1 MKRKKYLDIDSYKN
15 TKLILFLLFTLEIL
29 FAGTTGKISGKVVDE
44 NNEPLIGCNII
55 VKGSSLGA
63 ATNLKGEYFIINVPP
78 GTYNITASMIGYGA
92 VTIEGTQVM
101 VDLTAKANFFLK
113 PESIEGEEI
122 TVTAEK
128 PTVRLDQTSM
138 SAVVSSEDIENLPV
152 TDVGDIIELQAGIVR
167 DPNGGF
173 HVRGGRSSEVS
184 FWVDGVATTD
194 SYDGSSG
201 LEVENAGIQEVQVIS
216 GTFNAEYGQ
225 AMSGIVNVVT
235 KDGGQNY
242 EGNLDFYG
250 GGYHSNHSDLYSL
263 SSPFASWESF
273 TDLNNDGNWDYGEI
287 LYDLNNNG
295 TWDEGEIYWDRN
307 GNNNW
312 DGDEGTEPL
321 NDDLGYD
328 GYLGDYYD
336 YNGDGKTTQPSPGE
350 GNGRKDWGEH
360 EFNLDPDGYTKYL
373 NIFENIFQQNNL
385 SGSLSGPVPM
395 LGEKL
400 TFYSTFR
407 YFRSSGR
414 YYGRKLFTP
423 IGSFSDESIV
433 PLSPFSKISGQLKL
447 TYKIKSGMKA
457 SYTGYATE
465 KSYKNYD
472 SYYKYNPDGIL
483 KNFES
488 DHSHMLSLT
497 HSINPSTFYELKYLD
512 FSSGYRQA
520 LYDPENIP
528 FSRKIMN
535 QDELNT
541 LNVNDSIEIRTGY
554 EIFQDIPKY
563 TITPLDG
570 DLYSVVDNSDQVG
583 YVAGDAFIT
592 PAWSYGIGGTQN
604 GRFSRNTSFKQLK
617 LDISSQINPIHFVK
631 TGVLYKIYDMWADD
645 KFLNYKTIGEWSVTQ
660 NGDTLGYNPLAGA
673 RMNPFTPIINP
684 TYTSEH
690 DYFKVNPRELSLYLQ
705 DKIELD
711 ELIINAGIRF
721 DYFDPDWKIPKND
734 KLPGNLK
741 YYLATTEND
750 TSIFWENDFSSLHPN
765 VEIIDSISQQGAVAI
780 ENLFIAG
787 VEYDSTIQSYSEAF
801 DEQLSNY
808 RDSFRW
814 EYGYSSVN
822 PSYQIS
828 PRIGIAYPITDKGV
842 IHVSYGHFFQ
852 VPNFSFLYE
861 NPEFEITNNNNGG
874 ILGNAALKPEKT
886 VMYEIGFKQE
896 IAYRTA
902 IDLTVFYRDTRDWV
916 GMSTAI
922 KKYPVGNY
930 RKYENKDYANT
941 RGFTLVLDRQF
952 TGGFGGGIDYTW
964 MIAEGT
970 YSNPQDAYFDAQDNQ
985 APRLSMLP
993 LDWDQTHTLNFRTTF
1008 GGKSWIVSSI
1018 GKLWTGKPYTP
1029 EFKTGVVSGAGAF
1042 AGFADNSERKPNIFD
1057 LDVRASYAINLLGL
1071 KANLYCNIYNFLD
1084 VKNEFSVWND
1094 TGRSTYTLTAKD
1106 VPITDPG
1113 RIGHLHEHL
1122 LRPDWYGEP
1131 RRINIG
1137 LNISL

>member
-1 MKRKKYLDIDSYKN
+1 MNFSFQINRSFILC
-15 TKLILFLLFTLEIL
+15 LIFLQLM

-44 NNEPLIGCNII
+44 NNQPLIGCNIV
-55 VKGSSLGA
+55 VKGTSLGA
-63 ATNLKGEYFIINVPP
+63 ATNIKGEYFILNIPP
-78 GTYNITASMIGYGA
+78 GKYDLTASMIGYGT
-92 VTIEGTQVM
+92 VTVEGTLVM
-101 VDLTAKANFFLK
+101 VDLTAKTNFFLK
-113 PESIEGEEI
+113 PETIEGDVI

-152 TDVGDIIELQAGIVR
+152 TDVGDVIELQAGIVR

-201 LEVENAGIQEVQVIS
+201 LEIENAGIQEVQVIS

-235 KDGGQNY
+235 KDGGLNY
-242 EGNLDFYG
+242 QGNLDFFS
-250 GGYHSNHSDLYSL
+250 GGYHTNHSNLYSI
-263 SSPFASWESF
+263 SSPFSSWQSF
-273 TDLNNDGNWDYGEI
+273 TDLNGDGNWDYGEI
-287 LYDLNNNG
+287 LYDLNGNN

-307 GNNNW
+307 GNQSW

-360 EFNLDPDGYTKYL
+360 QFNLDNKGYTEYL
-373 NIFENIFQQNNL
+373 NVFKNIFQQSNI
-385 SGSLSGPVPM
+385 SGSLSGPIP
-395 LGEKL
+395 LSNKKL

-407 YFRSSGR
+407 YYQSAGR
-414 YYGRKLFTP
+414 YYGRKLFSPT
-423 IGSFSDESIV
+423 GVFSDESIV
-433 PLSPFSKISGQLKL
+433 PLSPFSKLSGQFKL
-447 TYKIKSGMKA
+447 TYNVKSGMKA
-457 SYTGYATE
+457 SYTGYLTE
-465 KSYKNYD
+465 KAYKNYD

-483 KNFES
+483 NNFES
-488 DHSHMLSLT
+488 DQSHMLALT
-497 HSINPSTFYELKYLD
+497 HSISQNTFYEFKFLN
-512 FSSGYRQA
+512 FSSGYHQS
-520 LYDPENIP
+520 LYEKSDVPYSTSILTEEEMQQINI
-528 FSRKIMN
+528 
-535 QDELNT
+535 E
-541 LNVNDSIEIRTGY
+541 DSIQIRTGY
-554 EIFQDIPKY
+554 DVFSTIPRYGVQDLGEDRY
-563 TITPLDG
+563 QITDFA
-570 DLYSVVDNSDQVG
+570 DQTG
-583 YVAGDAFIT
+583 YIAGDQFIT
-592 PAWSYGIGGTQN
+592 PAWSFGTGGTQN
-604 GRFSRNTSFKQLK
+604 GRFSRNTSFKQFNLTV
-617 LDISSQINPIHFVK
+617 SSQINNTHFIK
-631 TGVLYKIYDMWADD
+631 SGILYKQYDMWADD
-645 KFLNYKTIGEWSVTQ
+645 KFLNYKTVGEWSLTQ

-673 RMNPFTPIINP
+673 RVTPFIPTINP

-690 DYFKVNPRELSLYLQ
+690 DYFRVNPKELSFYLQ

-711 ELIINAGIRF
+711 ELIINAGLRF
-721 DYFDPDWKIPKND
+721 DFFDPDWKVPENE

-741 YYLATTEND
+741 YFLAKTNND
-750 TSIFWENDFSSLHPN
+750 TSIFWENDFSMLHKDVIILDSL
-765 VEIIDSISQQGAVAI
+765 DQQGAVAI
-780 ENLFIAG
+780 ENLFITG
-787 VEYDSTIQSYSEAF
+787 VEYDSTSQSYNEAF
-801 DEQLSNY
+801 NDQLLTY
-808 RDSFRW
+808 RNTFRW
-814 EYGYSSVN
+814 ENGFNKVE
-822 PSYQIS
+822 PSFQLS

-874 ILGNAALKPEKT
+874 IIGNAALKPEKT

-896 IAYRTA
+896 IAYKTA
-902 IDLTVFYRDTRDWV
+902 IDLTIFYRDTRDWV
-916 GMSTAI
+916 GVSPTI

-952 TGGFGGGIDYTW
+952 INGLGGGIDYTW

-993 LDWDQTHTLNFRTTF
+993 LNWDQTHTLNFRATT
-1008 GGKSWIVSSI
+1008 GGKNWVASAI
-1018 GKLWTGKPYTP
+1018 GKLWSGKPYTP
-1029 EFKTGVVSGAGAF
+1029 EFKTGTISGSGAF
-1042 AGFADNSERKPNIFD
+1042 AGFADNSERKPNVFD
-1057 LDVRASYAINLLGL
+1057 LDIRASYSINLLGL
-1071 KANLYCNIYNFLD
+1071 QSKIYCNIYNLLD
-1084 VKNEFSVWND
+1084 LQNEFSVWED
-1094 TGRSTYTLTAKD
+1094 TGRATYTLTAKD
-1106 VPITDPG
+1106 VPLTDPG
-1113 RIGHLHEHL
+1113 RIGHLQEHL
-1122 LRPDWYGEP
+1122 IRPEWYGEP

>member
-1 MKRKKYLDIDSYKN
+1 MNFSFQINRSFILC
-15 TKLILFLLFTLEIL
+15 LIFLQLM

-44 NNEPLIGCNII
+44 NNQPLIGCNIV
-55 VKGSSLGA
+55 VKGTSLGA
-63 ATNLKGEYFIINVPP
+63 ATNIKGEYFILNIPP
-78 GTYNITASMIGYGA
+78 GKYDLTASMIGYGT
-92 VTIEGTQVM
+92 VTVEGTLVM
-101 VDLTAKANFFLK
+101 VDLTAKTNFFLK
-113 PESIEGEEI
+113 PETIEGDVI

-152 TDVGDIIELQAGIVR
+152 TDVGDVIELQAGIVR

-201 LEVENAGIQEVQVIS
+201 LEIENAGIQEVQVIS

-235 KDGGQNY
+235 KDGGLNY
-242 EGNLDFYG
+242 QGNLDFFS
-250 GGYHSNHSDLYSL
+250 GGYHTNHSNLYSI
-263 SSPFASWESF
+263 SSPFSSWKSF
-273 TDLNNDGNWDYGEI
+273 TDLNGDGNWDYGEI
-287 LYDLNNNG
+287 LYDLNGNN

-307 GNNNW
+307 GNQSW

-321 NDDLGYD
+321 NNDLGYD

-360 EFNLDPDGYTKYL
+360 QFNLDNKGYTEYL
-373 NIFENIFQQNNL
+373 NVFKNIFQQSNI
-385 SGSLSGPVPM
+385 SGSLSGPIP
-395 LGEKL
+395 LSNKKL

-407 YFRSSGR
+407 YYHSAGR
-414 YYGRKLFTP
+414 YYGRKLFSPT
-423 IGSFSDESIV
+423 GVFSDESIV
-433 PLSPFSKISGQLKL
+433 PLSPFSKLSGQFKL
-447 TYKIKSGMKA
+447 TYNIKSGMKA
-457 SYTGYATE
+457 SYTGYLTE
-465 KSYKNYD
+465 KAYKNYD

-483 KNFES
+483 NNFES
-488 DHSHMLSLT
+488 DQSHMLALT
-497 HSINPSTFYELKYLD
+497 HSISQNTFYEFKFLN
-512 FSSGYRQA
+512 FSSGYHQS
-520 LYDPENIP
+520 LYEESDVPYSTSILTEEEMQQINI
-528 FSRKIMN
+528 
-535 QDELNT
+535 E
-541 LNVNDSIEIRTGY
+541 DSIQIRTGY
-554 EIFQDIPKY
+554 DVFSTIPRYGVQDLGEDRY
-563 TITPLDG
+563 QITDFA
-570 DLYSVVDNSDQVG
+570 DQTG
-583 YVAGDAFIT
+583 YIAGDQFIT
-592 PAWSYGIGGTQN
+592 PAWSFGTGGTQN
-604 GRFSRNTSFKQLK
+604 GRFSRNTSFKQFNLTV
-617 LDISSQINPIHFVK
+617 SSQINNTHFIK
-631 TGVLYKIYDMWADD
+631 SGILYKQYDMWADD
-645 KFLNYKTIGEWSVTQ
+645 KFLNYKTVGEWSLTQ

-673 RMNPFTPIINP
+673 RVTPFIPTINP

-690 DYFKVNPRELSLYLQ
+690 DYFRVNPKELSFYLQ

-711 ELIINAGIRF
+711 ELIINAGLRF
-721 DYFDPDWKIPKND
+721 DFFDPDWKVPENE

-741 YYLATTEND
+741 YFLAKTNND
-750 TSIFWENDFSSLHPN
+750 TSIFWENDFSMLHKDVIILDSL
-765 VEIIDSISQQGAVAI
+765 DQQGAVAI
-780 ENLFIAG
+780 ENLFITG
-787 VEYDSTIQSYSEAF
+787 VEYDSTSQSYTEAF
-801 DEQLSNY
+801 NDQLLTY
-808 RDSFRW
+808 RNTFRW
-814 EYGYSSVN
+814 ENGFNKVE
-822 PSYQIS
+822 PSFQLS

-874 ILGNAALKPEKT
+874 IIGNAALKPEKT

-896 IAYRTA
+896 IAYKTA
-902 IDLTVFYRDTRDWV
+902 IDLTIFYRDTRDWV
-916 GMSTAI
+916 GISPTI

-952 TGGFGGGIDYTW
+952 INGLGGGIDYTW

-993 LDWDQTHTLNFRTTF
+993 LNWDQTHTLNFRATT
-1008 GGKSWIVSSI
+1008 GGKNWVASAI
-1018 GKLWTGKPYTP
+1018 GKLWSGKPYTP
-1029 EFKTGVVSGAGAF
+1029 EFKTGTISGSGAF
-1042 AGFADNSERKPNIFD
+1042 AGFADNSERKPNVFD
-1057 LDVRASYAINLLGL
+1057 LDIRASYSINLLGL
-1071 KANLYCNIYNFLD
+1071 QSKIYCNIYNLLD
-1084 VKNEFSVWND
+1084 LQNEFSVWED
-1094 TGRSTYTLTAKD
+1094 TGRATYTLTAKD
-1106 VPITDPG
+1106 VPLTDPG
-1113 RIGHLHEHL
+1113 RIGHLQEHL
-1122 LRPDWYGEP
+1122 IRPEWYGEP

>member
-1 MKRKKYLDIDSYKN
+1 MSFSFQINRAFILC
-15 TKLILFLLFTLEIL
+15 LIFLQVI

-44 NNEPLIGCNII
+44 NNQPLIGCNIV
-55 VKGSSLGA
+55 VKGTSLGA
-63 ATNLKGEYFIINVPP
+63 ATNIKGEYFILNIPP
-78 GTYNITASMIGYGA
+78 GKYDLTASMIGYGT
-92 VTIEGTQVM
+92 VTVEGTLVM
-101 VDLTAKANFFLK
+101 VDLTAKTNFFLK
-113 PESIEGEEI
+113 PETIEGDVI

-152 TDVGDIIELQAGIVR
+152 TDVGDVIELQAGIVR

-201 LEVENAGIQEVQVIS
+201 LEIENAGIQEVQVIS

-235 KDGGQNY
+235 KDGGLNY
-242 EGNLDFYG
+242 QGNLDFFS
-250 GGYHSNHSDLYSL
+250 GGYHTNHSNLYSI
-263 SSPFASWESF
+263 SSPFSSWQSF
-273 TDLNNDGNWDYGEI
+273 TDLNGDGNWDYGEI
-287 LYDLNNNG
+287 LYDLNGNN

-307 GNNNW
+307 GNQSW

-360 EFNLDPDGYTKYL
+360 QFNLDNKGYTEYL
-373 NIFENIFQQNNL
+373 NIFKNIFQQSNI
-385 SGSLSGPVPM
+385 SGSLSGPIP
-395 LGEKL
+395 LSNKKL

-407 YFRSSGR
+407 YYHSAGR
-414 YYGRKLFTP
+414 YYGRKLFSPT
-423 IGSFSDESIV
+423 GVFSDESIV
-433 PLSPFSKISGQLKL
+433 PLSPFSKLSGQFKL
-447 TYKIKSGMKA
+447 TYNVKSGMKA
-457 SYTGYATE
+457 SYTGYLTE
-465 KSYKNYD
+465 KAYKNYD

-483 KNFES
+483 NNFES
-488 DHSHMLSLT
+488 DQSHMLALT
-497 HSINPSTFYELKYLD
+497 HSISQNTFYEFKFLN
-512 FSSGYRQA
+512 FSSGYHQS
-520 LYDPENIP
+520 LYEKSDVPYSTSILTEEEMQQINI
-528 FSRKIMN
+528 
-535 QDELNT
+535 E
-541 LNVNDSIEIRTGY
+541 DSIQIRTGY
-554 EIFQDIPKY
+554 DVFSTIPRYGVQDLGEDQY
-563 TITPLDG
+563 QITDFA
-570 DLYSVVDNSDQVG
+570 DQTG
-583 YVAGDAFIT
+583 YIAGDQFIT
-592 PAWSYGIGGTQN
+592 PAWSYGMGGTQN
-604 GRFSRNTSFKQLK
+604 GRFSRNTSFKQFNLT
-617 LDISSQINPIHFVK
+617 ISSQINNTHFIK
-631 TGVLYKIYDMWADD
+631 SGILYKQYDMWADD
-645 KFLNYKTIGEWSVTQ
+645 KFLNYKTVGEWSLTQ

-673 RMNPFTPIINP
+673 RVTPFIPTINP

-690 DYFKVNPRELSLYLQ
+690 DYFRVNPKELSFYLQ

-711 ELIINAGIRF
+711 ELIINAGLRF
-721 DYFDPDWKIPKND
+721 DFFDPDWKIPENE

-741 YYLATTEND
+741 YFLAKTDND
-750 TSIFWENDFSSLHPN
+750 TSLFWENDFSILHKDVIILDSL
-765 VEIIDSISQQGAVAI
+765 DQQGAVAI
-780 ENLFIAG
+780 ENLFITG
-787 VEYDSTIQSYSEAF
+787 VEYDSTSQSYTEAF
-801 DEQLSNY
+801 NDQLLTY
-808 RDSFRW
+808 RNTFRW
-814 EYGYSSVN
+814 ENGFNKVE
-822 PSYQIS
+822 PSFQLS

-874 ILGNAALKPEKT
+874 IIGNAALKPEKT

-896 IAYRTA
+896 IAYKTA
-902 IDLTVFYRDTRDWV
+902 IDLTIFYRDTRDWV
-916 GMSTAI
+916 GVSPTI

-952 TGGFGGGIDYTW
+952 INGLGGGIDYTW

-993 LDWDQTHTLNFRTTF
+993 LNWDQTHTLNFRATT
-1008 GGKSWIVSSI
+1008 GGKNWVASAI
-1018 GKLWTGKPYTP
+1018 GKLWSGKPYTP
-1029 EFKTGVVSGAGAF
+1029 EFKTGTVSGSGAF
-1042 AGFADNSERKPNIFD
+1042 AGFADNSERKPNVFD
-1057 LDVRASYAINLLGL
+1057 LDIRASYSINLLGL
-1071 KANLYCNIYNFLD
+1071 QSKIYCNIYNLLD
-1084 VKNEFSVWND
+1084 LQNEFSVWED
-1094 TGRSTYTLTAKD
+1094 TGRATYTLIAKD
-1106 VPITDPG
+1106 VPLTDPG
-1113 RIGHLHEHL
+1113 RIGHLQEHL
-1122 LRPDWYGEP
+1122 IRPEWYGEP

>member
-1 MKRKKYLDIDSYKN
+1 MSFAFQINRAFILC
-15 TKLILFLLFTLEIL
+15 LIFLQLI

-44 NNEPLIGCNII
+44 NNQPLIGCNIV
-55 VKGSSLGA
+55 VKGTSLGA
-63 ATNLKGEYFIINVPP
+63 ATNIKGEYFILNIPP
-78 GTYNITASMIGYGA
+78 GKYDLTASMIGYGT
-92 VTIEGTQVM
+92 VTVEGTLVM
-101 VDLTAKANFFLK
+101 VDLTAKTNFFLK
-113 PESIEGEEI
+113 PETIEGDVI

-152 TDVGDIIELQAGIVR
+152 TDVGDVIELQAGIVR

-201 LEVENAGIQEVQVIS
+201 LEIENAGIQEVQVIS

-235 KDGGQNY
+235 KDGGLNY
-242 EGNLDFYG
+242 QGNLDFFS
-250 GGYHSNHSDLYSL
+250 GGYHTNHSNLYSI
-263 SSPFASWESF
+263 SSPFSSWQSF
-273 TDLNNDGNWDYGEI
+273 TDLNGDGNWDYGEI
-287 LYDLNNNG
+287 LYDLNGNN

-307 GNNNW
+307 GNQSW

-360 EFNLDPDGYTKYL
+360 QFNLDNKGYTEYL
-373 NIFENIFQQNNL
+373 NIFKNIFQQSNI
-385 SGSLSGPVPM
+385 SGSLSGPIP
-395 LGEKL
+395 LSNKKL

-407 YFRSSGR
+407 YYHSAGR
-414 YYGRKLFTP
+414 YYGRKLFSPT
-423 IGSFSDESIV
+423 GVFSDESIV
-433 PLSPFSKISGQLKL
+433 PLSPFSKLSGQFKL
-447 TYKIKSGMKA
+447 TYNIKSGMKA
-457 SYTGYATE
+457 SYTGYLTE
-465 KSYKNYD
+465 KAYKNYD

-483 KNFES
+483 NNFES
-488 DHSHMLSLT
+488 DQSHMLALT
-497 HSINPSTFYELKYLD
+497 HSISQNTFYEFKFLN
-512 FSSGYRQA
+512 FSSGYHQS
-520 LYDPENIP
+520 LYEKSDVPYSTSILTEEEMQQINI
-528 FSRKIMN
+528 
-535 QDELNT
+535 E
-541 LNVNDSIEIRTGY
+541 DSIQIRTGY
-554 EIFQDIPKY
+554 DVFSTIPRYGVQDLGEDQY
-563 TITPLDG
+563 QITDFA
-570 DLYSVVDNSDQVG
+570 DQTG
-583 YVAGDAFIT
+583 YIAGDQFIT
-592 PAWSYGIGGTQN
+592 PAWSFGTGGTQN
-604 GRFSRNTSFKQLK
+604 GRFSRNTSFKQFNLTV
-617 LDISSQINPIHFVK
+617 SSQINNTHFIK
-631 TGVLYKIYDMWADD
+631 SGILYKQYDMWADD
-645 KFLNYKTIGEWSVTQ
+645 KFLNYKTVGEWSLTQ

-673 RMNPFTPIINP
+673 RVTPFIPTINP

-690 DYFKVNPRELSLYLQ
+690 DYFRVNPKELSFYLQ

-711 ELIINAGIRF
+711 ELIINAGLRF
-721 DYFDPDWKIPKND
+721 DFFDPDWKIPENE

-741 YYLATTEND
+741 YFLAKTNND
-750 TSIFWENDFSSLHPN
+750 TSLFWENDFSILHKDVIILDSL
-765 VEIIDSISQQGAVAI
+765 DQQGAVAI
-780 ENLFIAG
+780 ENLFITG
-787 VEYDSTIQSYSEAF
+787 VEYDSTSQSYTEAF
-801 DEQLSNY
+801 NDQLLTY
-808 RDSFRW
+808 RNTFRW
-814 EYGYSSVN
+814 ENGFNKVE
-822 PSYQIS
+822 PSFQLS

-874 ILGNAALKPEKT
+874 IIGNAALKPEKT

-896 IAYRTA
+896 IAYKTA
-902 IDLTVFYRDTRDWV
+902 IDLTIFYRDTRDWV
-916 GMSTAI
+916 GVSPTI

-952 TGGFGGGIDYTW
+952 INGLGGGIDYTW

-993 LDWDQTHTLNFRTTF
+993 LNWDQTHTLNFRATT
-1008 GGKSWIVSSI
+1008 GGKNWVASAI
-1018 GKLWTGKPYTP
+1018 GKLWSGKPYTP
-1029 EFKTGVVSGAGAF
+1029 EFKTGTISGSGAF
-1042 AGFADNSERKPNIFD
+1042 AGFADNSERKPNVFD
-1057 LDVRASYAINLLGL
+1057 LDIRASYSINLLGL
-1071 KANLYCNIYNFLD
+1071 QSKIYCNIYNLLD
-1084 VKNEFSVWND
+1084 LQNEFSVWED
-1094 TGRSTYTLTAKD
+1094 TGRATYTLTAKD
-1106 VPITDPG
+1106 VPLTDPG
-1113 RIGHLHEHL
+1113 RIGHLQEHL
-1122 LRPDWYGEP
+1122 IRPEWYGEP

>member
-1 MKRKKYLDIDSYKN
+1 MNFSYQIHWSYI
-15 TKLILFLLFTLEIL
+15 TCLIFLQFI

-44 NNEPLIGCNII
+44 NNQPLIGCNIV
-55 VKGSSLGA
+55 VKGTSLGA
-63 ATNLKGEYFIINVPP
+63 ATNIKGEYFILNIPP
-78 GTYNITASMIGYGA
+78 GKYDLTASMIGYGT
-92 VTIEGTQVM
+92 VTVEGTLVM
-101 VDLTAKANFFLK
+101 VDLTAKTNFFLK
-113 PESIEGEEI
+113 PETIEGDVI

-152 TDVGDIIELQAGIVR
+152 TDVGDVIELQAGIVR

-201 LEVENAGIQEVQVIS
+201 LEIENAGIQEVQVIS

-235 KDGGQNY
+235 KDGGLNY
-242 EGNLDFYG
+242 QGNLDFFS
-250 GGYHSNHSDLYSL
+250 GGYHTNHSNLYSI
-263 SSPFASWESF
+263 SSPFSSWQSF
-273 TDLNNDGNWDYGEI
+273 TDLNGDGNWDYGEI
-287 LYDLNNNG
+287 LYDLNGNN

-307 GNNNW
+307 GNQSW

-360 EFNLDPDGYTKYL
+360 QFNLDNKGYTEYL
-373 NIFENIFQQNNL
+373 NVFKNIFQQSNI
-385 SGSLSGPVPM
+385 SGSLSGPIP
-395 LGEKL
+395 LSNKKL

-407 YFRSSGR
+407 YYHSAGR
-414 YYGRKLFTP
+414 YYGRKLFSPT
-423 IGSFSDESIV
+423 GVFSDESIV
-433 PLSPFSKISGQLKL
+433 PLSPFSKLSGQFKL
-447 TYKIKSGMKA
+447 TYNVKSGMKA
-457 SYTGYATE
+457 SYTGYLTE
-465 KSYKNYD
+465 KAYKNYD

-483 KNFES
+483 NNFES
-488 DHSHMLSLT
+488 DQSHMLALT
-497 HSINPSTFYELKYLD
+497 HSISQNTFYEFKFLN
-512 FSSGYRQA
+512 FSSGYHQS
-520 LYDPENIP
+520 LYEKSDVPYSTSILTEEEMQQINI
-528 FSRKIMN
+528 
-535 QDELNT
+535 E
-541 LNVNDSIEIRTGY
+541 DSIQIRTGY
-554 EIFQDIPKY
+554 DVFSTIPRYGVQDLGEDRY
-563 TITPLDG
+563 QITDFA
-570 DLYSVVDNSDQVG
+570 DQTG
-583 YVAGDAFIT
+583 YIAGDQFIT
-592 PAWSYGIGGTQN
+592 PAWSFGTGGTQN
-604 GRFSRNTSFKQLK
+604 GRFSRNTSFKQFNLTV
-617 LDISSQINPIHFVK
+617 SSQLNNTHFIK
-631 TGVLYKIYDMWADD
+631 SGILYKQYDMWADD
-645 KFLNYKTIGEWSVTQ
+645 KFLNYKTVGEWSLTQ

-673 RMNPFTPIINP
+673 RVTPFIPTINP

-690 DYFKVNPRELSLYLQ
+690 DYFRVNPKELSFYLQ

-711 ELIINAGIRF
+711 ELIINAGLRF
-721 DYFDPDWKIPKND
+721 DFFDPDWKVPENE

-741 YYLATTEND
+741 YFLAKTNND
-750 TSIFWENDFSSLHPN
+750 TSLFWENDFSILHKDVIILDSL
-765 VEIIDSISQQGAVAI
+765 DQQGAVAI
-780 ENLFIAG
+780 ENLFITG
-787 VEYDSTIQSYSEAF
+787 VEYDSTSQSYTEAF
-801 DEQLSNY
+801 NDQLLTY
-808 RDSFRW
+808 RNTFRW
-814 EYGYSSVN
+814 ENGFNKVE
-822 PSYQIS
+822 PSFQLS

-874 ILGNAALKPEKT
+874 IIGNAALKPEKT

-896 IAYRTA
+896 IAYKTA
-902 IDLTVFYRDTRDWV
+902 IDLTIFYRDTRDWV
-916 GMSTAI
+916 GVSPTI

-952 TGGFGGGIDYTW
+952 INGLGGGIDYTW

-993 LDWDQTHTLNFRTTF
+993 LNWDQTHTLNFRATT
-1008 GGKSWIVSSI
+1008 GGKNWVASAI
-1018 GKLWTGKPYTP
+1018 GKLWSGKPYTP
-1029 EFKTGVVSGAGAF
+1029 EFKTGTVSGSGAF
-1042 AGFADNSERKPNIFD
+1042 AGFADNSERKPNVFD
-1057 LDVRASYAINLLGL
+1057 LDIRASYSINLLGL
-1071 KANLYCNIYNFLD
+1071 QSKIYCNIYNLLD
-1084 VKNEFSVWND
+1084 LQNEFSVWED
-1094 TGRSTYTLTAKD
+1094 TGRATYTLTAKD
-1106 VPITDPG
+1106 VPLTDPG
-1113 RIGHLHEHL
+1113 RIGHLQEHL
-1122 LRPDWYGEP
+1122 IRPEWYGEP

>member
-1 MKRKKYLDIDSYKN
+1 MNFSFQINRSFILC
-15 TKLILFLLFTLEIL
+15 LIFLQLM

-44 NNEPLIGCNII
+44 NNQPLIGCNIV
-55 VKGSSLGA
+55 VKGTSLGA
-63 ATNLKGEYFIINVPP
+63 ATNIKGEYFILNIPP
-78 GTYNITASMIGYGA
+78 GKYDLTASMIGYGT
-92 VTIEGTQVM
+92 VTVEGTLVM
-101 VDLTAKANFFLK
+101 VDLTAKTNFFLK
-113 PESIEGEEI
+113 PETIEGDVI

-152 TDVGDIIELQAGIVR
+152 TDVGDVIELQAGIVR

-201 LEVENAGIQEVQVIS
+201 LEIENAGIQEVQVIS

-235 KDGGQNY
+235 KDGGLNY
-242 EGNLDFYG
+242 QGNLDFFS
-250 GGYHSNHSDLYSL
+250 GGYHTNHSNLYSI
-263 SSPFASWESF
+263 SSPFSSWQSF
-273 TDLNNDGNWDYGEI
+273 TDLNGDGNWDYGEI
-287 LYDLNNNG
+287 LYDLNGNN

-307 GNNNW
+307 GNQSW

-360 EFNLDPDGYTKYL
+360 QFNLDNKGYTEYL
-373 NIFENIFQQNNL
+373 NVFKNIFQQSNI
-385 SGSLSGPVPM
+385 SGSLSGPIP
-395 LGEKL
+395 LSNKKL

-407 YFRSSGR
+407 YYHSAGR
-414 YYGRKLFTP
+414 YYGKKLFSPT
-423 IGSFSDESIV
+423 GVFSDESIV
-433 PLSPFSKISGQLKL
+433 PLSPFSKLSGQFKL
-447 TYKIKSGMKA
+447 TYNVKSGMKA
-457 SYTGYATE
+457 SYTGYLTE
-465 KSYKNYD
+465 KAYKNYD

-483 KNFES
+483 NNFES
-488 DHSHMLSLT
+488 DQSHMLALT
-497 HSINPSTFYELKYLD
+497 HSISQNTFYEFKFLN
-512 FSSGYRQA
+512 FSSGYHQS
-520 LYDPENIP
+520 LYEKSDVPYSTSILTEEEMQQINI
-528 FSRKIMN
+528 
-535 QDELNT
+535 E
-541 LNVNDSIEIRTGY
+541 DSIQIRTGY
-554 EIFQDIPKY
+554 DVFSTIPRYGVQDLGEDRY
-563 TITPLDG
+563 QITDFA
-570 DLYSVVDNSDQVG
+570 DQTG
-583 YVAGDAFIT
+583 YIAGDQFIT
-592 PAWSYGIGGTQN
+592 PAWSFGTGGTQN
-604 GRFSRNTSFKQLK
+604 GRFSRNTSFKQFNLTV
-617 LDISSQINPIHFVK
+617 SSQINNTHFIK
-631 TGVLYKIYDMWADD
+631 SGILYKQYDMWADD
-645 KFLNYKTIGEWSVTQ
+645 KFLNYKTVGEWSLTQ

-673 RMNPFTPIINP
+673 RVTPFIPTINP

-690 DYFKVNPRELSLYLQ
+690 DYFRVNPKELSFYLQ

-711 ELIINAGIRF
+711 ELIINAGLRF
-721 DYFDPDWKIPKND
+721 DFFDPDWKVPENE

-741 YYLATTEND
+741 YFLAKTNND
-750 TSIFWENDFSSLHPN
+750 TSIFWENDFSMLHKDVIILDSL
-765 VEIIDSISQQGAVAI
+765 DQQGAVAI
-780 ENLFIAG
+780 ENLFITG
-787 VEYDSTIQSYSEAF
+787 VEYDSTSQSYNEAF
-801 DEQLSNY
+801 NDQLLTY
-808 RDSFRW
+808 RNTFRW
-814 EYGYSSVN
+814 ENGFNKVE
-822 PSYQIS
+822 PSFQLS

-874 ILGNAALKPEKT
+874 IIGNAALKPEKT

-896 IAYRTA
+896 IAYKTA
-902 IDLTVFYRDTRDWV
+902 IDLTIFYRDTRDWV
-916 GMSTAI
+916 GISPTI

-952 TGGFGGGIDYTW
+952 INGLGGGIDYTW

-993 LDWDQTHTLNFRTTF
+993 LNWDQTHTLNFRATT
-1008 GGKSWIVSSI
+1008 GGKNWVASAI
-1018 GKLWTGKPYTP
+1018 GKLWSGKPYTP
-1029 EFKTGVVSGAGAF
+1029 EFKTGTISGSGAF
-1042 AGFADNSERKPNIFD
+1042 AGFADNSERKPNVFD
-1057 LDVRASYAINLLGL
+1057 LDIRASYSINLLGL
-1071 KANLYCNIYNFLD
+1071 QSKIYCNIYNLLD
-1084 VKNEFSVWND
+1084 LQNEFSVWED
-1094 TGRSTYTLTAKD
+1094 TGRATYTLTAKD
-1106 VPITDPG
+1106 VPLTDPG
-1113 RIGHLHEHL
+1113 RIGHLKEHL
-1122 LRPDWYGEP
+1122 IRPEWYGEP